1 MAATS
6 RFAIPL
12 LDSGQAQKEVTH
24 NEALALID
32 ALAGACVEQRALGVP
47 PGSPAL
53 GRCYIVASG
62 ASGAWA
68 GKVDQIAVATEGGWR
83 FIAPR
88 EGLRAV
94 VASEAIDA
102 VYRGTGWIYGDL
114 RGSVVTIG
122 GNQVV
127 GGRGAAIPDPAGGT
141 TVDSQ
146 SRATLAS
153 LLATLRTH
161 GLIAN

>member
-1 MAATS
+1 M
-6 RFAIPL
+6 
-12 LDSGQAQKEVTH
+12 
-24 NEALALID
+24 ID

-47 PGSPAL
+47 PGSPTP

-62 ASGAWA
+62 ATGAWA
-68 GKVDQIAVATEGGWR
+68 GKTDQIAVATEGGWR

-94 VASEAIDA
+94 VASEGIDA
-102 VYRGTGWIYGDL
+102 VYRGSSWIYGDL
-114 RGSVVTIG
+114 RGSFVTVG

-146 SRATLAS
+146 ARATLAS
-153 LLATLRTH
+153 LLATLRAH

>member
-1 MAATS
+1 M
-6 RFAIPL
+6 
-12 LDSGQAQKEVTH
+12 
-24 NEALALID
+24 ID

-47 PGSPAL
+47 PGSPTP
-53 GRCYIVASG
+53 GRCFIVASG
-62 ASGAWA
+62 ATGAWA
-68 GKVDQIAVATEGGWR
+68 GKTDQIAVATEGGWR

-94 VASEAIDA
+94 VASEGIDA
-102 VYRGTGWIYGDL
+102 VYRGSSWIYGDL
-114 RGSVVTIG
+114 RGSFVTVG

-146 SRATLAS
+146 ARATLAS

>member
-1 MAATS
+1 M
-6 RFAIPL
+6 
-12 LDSGQAQKEVTH
+12 
-24 NEALALID
+24 ID

-47 PGSPAL
+47 PASPAL
-53 GRCYIVASG
+53 GRCYVVASG
-62 ASGAWA
+62 ASGAWIGRA
-68 GKVDQIAVATEGGWR
+68 DQIAIATEGGWR

-94 VASEAIDA
+94 VASEGIDA
-102 VYRGTGWIYGDL
+102 VYRGTSWVYGDL
-114 RGSVVTIG
+114 CGSVVTIG

-127 GGRGAAIPDPAGGT
+127 GGRGAAVPDPAGGT

-146 SRATLAS
+146 ARATLAS

-161 GLIAN
+161 GLISN

>member
-1 MAATS
+1 M
-6 RFAIPL
+6 
-12 LDSGQAQKEVTH
+12 
-24 NEALALID
+24 ID
-32 ALAGACVEQRALGVP
+32 ALEGACVEQRALGVP
-47 PGSPAL
+47 PGSPTP

-62 ASGAWA
+62 ATGAWA
-68 GKVDQIAVATEGGWR
+68 GKTDQIAVATEGGWR

-94 VASEAIDA
+94 VASEGIDA
-102 VYRGTGWIYGDL
+102 VYRGSSWIYGDL
-114 RGSVVTIG
+114 RGSFVTVG

-146 SRATLAS
+146 ARATLAS

>member
-1 MAATS
+1 M
-6 RFAIPL
+6 
-12 LDSGQAQKEVTH
+12 
-24 NEALALID
+24 ID

-47 PGSPAL
+47 PGNPTP

-62 ASGAWA
+62 ATGAWA
-68 GKVDQIAVATEGGWR
+68 GKTDQIAVATEGGWR
-83 FIAPR
+83 FIASR

-94 VASEAIDA
+94 VASEGIDA
-102 VYRGTGWIYGDL
+102 VYRGSSWIYGDL
-114 RGSVVTIG
+114 RGSFVTVG

-146 SRATLAS
+146 ARATLAS

>member
-1 MAATS
+1 M
-6 RFAIPL
+6 
-12 LDSGQAQKEVTH
+12 
-24 NEALALID
+24 ID

-47 PGSPAL
+47 PGSPTP

-68 GKVDQIAVATEGGWR
+68 GKTDQIAVATEGGWR

-94 VASEAIDA
+94 VASEGIDA
-102 VYRGTGWIYGDL
+102 VYRGSSWIYGDL
-114 RGSVVTIG
+114 RGLFVTVG

-146 SRATLAS
+146 ARATLAS
-153 LLATLRTH
+153 LLATLRAH

>member
-6 RFAIPL
+6 RFSLPL
-12 LDSGQAQKEVTH
+12 LDVGQAQKEVTH

-47 PGSPAL
+47 PGSPTP

-68 GKVDQIAVATEGGWR
+68 GKTDQIAVASEGGWR

-94 VASEAIDA
+94 VASEGINA
-102 VYRGTGWIYGDL
+102 VYRGSSWIYGDL
-114 RGSVVTIG
+114 RGSVLTVG

-127 GGRGAAIPDPAGGT
+127 GGRAAAIPDPADGT
-141 TVDSQ
+141 TVDSEA
-146 SRATLAS
+146 RATLAN

-161 GLIAN
+161 GLIDS

>member
-1 MAATS
+1 M
-6 RFAIPL
+6 
-12 LDSGQAQKEVTH
+12 
-24 NEALALID
+24 ID

-47 PGSPAL
+47 PGSPTP

-68 GKVDQIAVATEGGWR
+68 GKTDQIAVATEGGWR

-94 VASEAIDA
+94 VASEGIDA
-102 VYRGTGWIYGDL
+102 VYRGSSWIYGDL
-114 RGSVVTIG
+114 RGLFVTVG

-146 SRATLAS
+146 ARATLAS

>member
-1 MAATS
+1 M
-6 RFAIPL
+6 
-12 LDSGQAQKEVTH
+12 
-24 NEALALID
+24 ID

-47 PGSPAL
+47 PGSQTP

-94 VASEAIDA
+94 VASEGIDA
-102 VYRGTGWIYGDL
+102 VYRGSSWIYGDL
-114 RGSVVTIG
+114 RGSFVTVG

-146 SRATLAS
+146 ARATLAS
-153 LLATLRTH
+153 LLATLRAH

>member
-1 MAATS
+1 M
-6 RFAIPL
+6 
-12 LDSGQAQKEVTH
+12 
-24 NEALALID
+24 ID

-47 PGSPAL
+47 PGSQTP

-94 VASEAIDA
+94 VASEGIDA
-102 VYRGTGWIYGDL
+102 VYRGSSWIYGDL
-114 RGSVVTIG
+114 RGSIVTVG

-146 SRATLAS
+146 ARATLAS

-161 GLIAN
+161 SLIAN

>member
-1 MAATS
+1 M
-6 RFAIPL
+6 
-12 LDSGQAQKEVTH
+12 
-24 NEALALID
+24 ID
-32 ALAGACVEQRALGVP
+32 ALAGACVEQRTLGVP
-47 PGSPAL
+47 PGSPTP

-62 ASGAWA
+62 ASRAWA
-68 GKVDQIAVATEGGWR
+68 GKADQIAVATEGGWR

-102 VYRGTGWIYGDL
+102 VYRGSSWIFGDL

-146 SRATLAS
+146 VRVTLAS
-153 LLATLRTH
+153 LLATLRTR
-161 GLIAN
+161 GLIGN